1 MRYALALVG
10 LLMLSGCVSQRAE
23 QIAQASEDSARAFG
37 RNADTAFDETLA
49 WGIEGRRGEAEAR
62 AELAIEQE
70 AQIVHTVRPVDAP
83 WWAPWRAWEP
93 DQQRVISPEL
103 AAEIVRIFRQKIE
116 DIDAEAN
123 DSRAE
128 WEKAG
133 VDLEDSLTQLARLRR
148 ILEVS
153 GLSPEQVDAL
163 GAALAEELRRN
174 R

>member
-1 MRYALALVG
+1 M
-10 LLMLSGCVSQRAE
+10 
-23 QIAQASEDSARAFG
+23 
-37 RNADTAFDETLA
+37 
-49 WGIEGRRGEAEAR
+49 
-62 AELAIEQE
+62 
-70 AQIVHTVRPVDAP
+70 
-83 WWAPWRAWEP
+83 
-93 DQQRVISPEL
+93 ISPEL

-153 GLSPEQVDAL
+153 GLSPEQV
-163 GAALAEELRRN
+163 
-174 R
+174 